1 MHTEHLF
8 IRPITLDDAEAY
20 WPLVSLPEVLRYTGE
35 KPQSSLDDVRHI
47 LATRPLRDYEV
58 YGFGRM
64 ACIEKSS
71 GRVVGFSGLKYLEDL
86 RDVDI
91 GYRFLP
97 DCWGKGYATE
107 SARALMDHGAIEH
120 GIVRIVGLVQPG
132 NIASARVLEKIGL
145 IFERE
150 VKPEDCESALKLY
163 ATPGT
168 GPGDS
173 FKPRPLRGSA

>member
-1 MHTEHLF
+1 MHTERLYLRRF
-8 IRPITLDDAEAY
+8 TTDDAEAY
-20 WPLVSLPEVLRYTGE
+20 WPLVSLPEVIRFTGE
-35 KPQSSLDDVRHI
+35 QPQASLDDVRQ
-47 LATRPLRDYEV
+47 LLLSRPIRDYSV

-71 GRVVGFSGLKYLEDL
+71 GQLVGFSGLKYVEEL

-107 SARALMDHGAIEH
+107 SARALMQEGILEH
-120 GIVRIVGLVQPG
+120 GIARIVGLVQPE
-132 NIASARVLEKIGL
+132 NTASARVLKKLGL
-145 IFERE
+145 TFAGKARLDGIAS
-150 VKPEDCESALKLY
+150 DLDLY

-168 GPGDS
+168 GPDDS
-173 FKPRPLRGSA
+173 FKPPG